1 MVSSKRPV
9 ALTREELYQRVWSK
23 PITAVAAQLGVSGNA
38 LTKICDRLLVPY
50 PPRGYWAR
58 RSGGALQPQPP
69 LPRAP
74 EEPAARVTISS
85 ERAASRRLRTRLS
98 PQERREQLL
107 LVAQNIIARQGLHAA
122 SMKQIA
128 SIAGISETQAY
139 NYFGSREK
147 LFAELARR
155 EFAHIRAARAVEEER
170 NPDHYARI
178 TATTSAYLR
187 LMSLRGGLLQTLLSS
202 PEVRTLL
209 RQEHHKRSS
218 TEVHEHAQGL
228 VDLYG
233 IERAVALG
241 CTVVL
246 TTLCLRAGKLISDKR
261 ISLQSGERLCLSMV
275 LQGSR
280 DVVRSPPE
288 PDARIQN

>member
-1 MVSSKRPV
+1 
-9 ALTREELYQRVWSK
+9 
-23 PITAVAAQLGVSGNA
+23 VSGNA

-58 RSGGALQPQPP
+58 RSSGASPSQPP
-69 LPRAP
+69 LPKAP

-98 PQERREQLL
+98 PHERREQSV
-107 LVAQNIIARQGLHAA
+107 LVAQNIIARHGLHAA
-122 SMKQIA
+122 TMKQIA

-155 EFAHIRAARAVEEER
+155 EFAQIRAARAVDIES
-170 NPDHYARI
+170 NSDHYARI
-178 TATTSAYLR
+178 IATTSTYLR
-187 LMSLRGGLLQTLLSS
+187 MINARGGLLQTLLSS
-202 PEVRTLL
+202 PEVRSLL
-209 RQEHHKRSS
+209 RREHRTRSS
-218 TEVHEHAQGL
+218 TELHANAQEL
-228 VDLYG
+228 VNVYG

-261 ISLQSGERLCLSMV
+261 ISLEAGERLCLSMMV
-275 LQGSR
+275 QGSK
-280 DVVRSPPE
+280 DLVRPE
-288 PDARIQN
+288 QTVTDRA